1 MNRVTV
7 RHLAALLC
15 AALALAGCTSAT
27 NDQPSRPTTTT
38 TTTTETSTSASV
50 RPECVAVADQAQAL
64 LTAVAR
70 LATGQSTVDQVRAA
84 AGELSDA
91 FDDAKAALGPDARA
105 QLDEAGQALRQV
117 QDALAAQPVDTTA
130 LRTAAARLFAALGDA
145 ATVCSTGSPTST
157 GTTETQTETGTT
169 TTSDTTAPTS

>member
-27 NDQPSRPTTTT
+27 NDQPSRPTTSTT
-38 TTTTETSTSASV
+38 TATTEPPTSASV

-157 GTTETQTETGTT
+157 GTTETGTTTTT